1 MKCAMQI
8 AAECVIQR
16 KESAATLVSV
26 VIPTRNR
33 PLLVGNAV
41 RSVLSQTHT
50 NIEIVVVVDGPD
62 PITVESLRAIGSM
75 QLKTIVNAENLG
87 LAETR
92 NVGVRNATGNWVAF
106 LDDDDEWFPRKIE
119 KQLALAEQYSTGFL
133 ILGCRY
139 LEKTAGMERIAPS
152 VLPSPF
158 EDMSEYVYCK
168 RGFIQPS
175 TIFTSKNLLH
185 TVPFTKGLAIED
197 TDWLLRA
204 VQDAGA
210 LVHVLPEALSV
221 FNNASTQGRLGG
233 AGPWEPLL
241 TWGIANRGRFT
252 ERSFPVFV
260 VMECVT
266 RSRLRK
272 EPLHAK
278 LYLLLTAWM
287 FGAFSI
293 ESICYFLG
301 YLLLG
306 SDQRRK
312 IREILMRTKKVRL
325 NVECHLGKWSKRFEE

>member
-1 MKCAMQI
+1 MQI
-8 AAECVIQR
+8 AAECVIKA
-16 KESAATLVSV
+16 KENGAILVSV

-41 RSVLSQTHT
+41 RSVLNQTHT
-50 NIEIVVVVDGPD
+50 NIEIIVVVDGPD
-62 PITVESLRAIGSM
+62 PITVESLQAIGSS

-92 NVGVRNATGNWVAF
+92 NVGVRNAAGNWVAF
-106 LDDDDEWFPRKIE
+106 LDDDDEWLPRKLE
-119 KQLALAEQYSTGFL
+119 KQLALAEQYSSDCL

-139 LEKTAGMERIAPS
+139 IEKTTGMERIAPS
-152 VLPSPF
+152 VLPGPF
-158 EDMSEYVYCK
+158 EDISEYVYCK

-175 TIFTSKNLLH
+175 TIFTSKNLLYA
-185 TVPFTKGLAIED
+185 VPFTKEMAIED
-197 TDWLLRA
+197 TEWLLRA

-210 LVHVLPEALSV
+210 LVQVLPEALSV

-241 TWGIANRGRFT
+241 TWGIANRSRFT
-252 ERSFPVFV
+252 KRSFPLFV

-272 EPLHAK
+272 EPLYAK
-278 LYLLLTAWM
+278 LYLLLTGWM

-293 ESICYFLG
+293 ESVCYFLG

-306 SDQRRK
+306 SHQRRK
-312 IREILMRTKKVRL
+312 VRNILVGTEKLRL
-325 NVECHLGKWSKRFEE
+325 IEEGYLGGWSKELEE